1 MAAAGRG
8 SEVKRFAVVEAPIS
22 AAELRPLVASPGAG
36 ALCTFEGTVR
46 DHTGEQETSHL
57 EYEAYAS
64 MAERV
69 FARIAAEATVRWPG
83 VSVAIHHR
91 VGKLEVG
98 DVSVAIAVASEH
110 RAAGFEACRFAID
123 QLKISAPIWKKEFGP
138 DGSFWVEGPLP
149 EAVGEDAAADNDSLP
164 AAADSTD

>member
-1 MAAAGRG
+1 
-8 SEVKRFAVVEAPIS
+8 VKLFAVVEAPIS
-22 AAELRPLVASPGAG
+22 AAELRPLVAAPGAG

-46 DHTGEQETSHL
+46 NHTGERQTSHL
-57 EYEAYAS
+57 EYEAYSS

-83 VSVAIHHR
+83 IGMAIHHR

-98 DVSVAIAVASEH
+98 DVSVAVAVASEH
-110 RAAGFEACRFAID
+110 RAAGFDACRYAID
-123 QLKISAPIWKKEFGP
+123 QLKVSAPIWKKEFGP
-138 DGSFWVEGPLP
+138 DGSFWVEGPHA
-149 EAVGEDAAADNDSLP
+149 EAVAEDASADNDSPP